1 MSDAASGFP
10 LLRRALCQARA
21 ATARAQSYDKWNEVL
36 EAAANRA
43 WSRAQQ
49 AYGDEMLEPILGCPW
64 ELTGAVS
71 GVTGRAY
78 PRTVDD
84 LPLVTV
90 FAQLL
95 GGKPLVFSRRGRLPL
110 SAATTAFVAESAV
123 FDDRNGGVLPW
134 AIEQAAQLATHGYGV
149 WARADL
155 TQLRT
160 SGLSLLVAAAG
171 LTADRAA
178 AYGFVSLASA
188 CRSGS
193 GDEC

>member
-10 LLRRALCQARA
+10 LLRRALRRARA
-21 ATARAQSYDKWNEVL
+21 ASARAGSSDTWNE
-36 EAAANRA
+36 ERAAHRA

-49 AYGDEMLEPILGCPW
+49 SYGDAMLEPILGGPW
-64 ELTGAVS
+64 DLTSAVS

-84 LPLVTV
+84 RPLVTV

-95 GGKPLVFSRRGRLPL
+95 GGRPLVFARRGRLPL

-123 FDDRNGGVLPW
+123 FNDRDGSVLPR
-134 AIEQAAQLATHGYGV
+134 ALEQAAQLAAHGYGA

-155 TQLRT
+155 TQFQR
-160 SGLSLLVAAAG
+160 GDQSLLIAAAG
-171 LTADRAA
+171 LTAARAPGF
-178 AYGFVSLASA
+178 GFVSLASA

>member
-1 MSDAASGFP
+1 MPGQGASARAGSSDAWDE
-10 LLRRALCQARA
+10 ARE
-21 ATARAQSYDKWNEVL
+21 S
-36 EAAANRA
+36 AANRA
-43 WSRAQQ
+43 WSRARQS
-49 AYGDEMLEPILGCPW
+49 YGTELLEPILGGPW
-64 ELTGAVS
+64 DLTSAVS
-71 GVTGRAY
+71 SNTGRAY

-123 FDDRNGGVLPW
+123 FDDRDGSVLPW

-155 TQLRT
+155 TQLQ
-160 SGLSLLVAAAG
+160 GVDLSLLIAAAG
-171 LTADRAA
+171 LTAARAPEF
-178 AYGFVSLASA
+178 GFISLASA